1 MQKQMKSLFTTML
14 AIGLFCQSQAADLFT
29 PVQKTELRA
38 PSVPLITSDPYLSIW
53 SPYDKLNEGSTEHWT
68 GTEHP
73 LIGAVRVDGKVYRFM
88 GKQTLEAIKE

>member
-53 SPYDKLNEGSTEHWT
+53 SPYDKLKVTTPSNNPPEAGQTSNTM
-68 GTEHP
+68 P
-73 LIGAVRVDGKVYRFM
+73 MVGKPEKLLSEV
-88 GKQTLEAIKE
+88 QTDL

>member
-53 SPYDKLNEGSTEHWT
+53 SPYDKLKEVPNT
-68 GTEHP
+68 GPEP
-73 LIGAVRVDGKVYRFM
+73 NIRLSELSV
-88 GKQTLEAIKE
+88 

>member
-68 GTEHP
+68 GTAYRSCPCRRKSISFH
-73 LIGAVRVDGKVYRFM
+73 GKTNVGGYTPN
-88 GKQTLEAIKE
+88 G

>member
-1 MQKQMKSLFTTML
+1 MKSLFTTML

-53 SPYDKLNEGSTEHWT
+53 SPYDKLNE
-68 GTEHP
+68 
-73 LIGAVRVDGKVYRFM
+73 
-88 GKQTLEAIKE
+88 